1 MTPEQLYRDY
11 YGLVY
16 GFLLSLSGDRHL
28 SEELAGETF
37 HRAIRH
43 FSRYDGSCKLSTWL
57 CTIAR
62 NLFVSE
68 HRRRKRQVSLE
79 EALSLQLPSV
89 EEAVIDR
96 DTAERILAL
105 ARQLPEE
112 KRQVFLLRV
121 WGHSFREIGEALG
134 KSETWARVTF
144 FRVKQEILERL
155 EGSK

>member
-1 MTPEQLYRDY
+1 MTAEQLYREY

-37 HRAIRH
+37 HRAIRY
-43 FSRYDGSCKLSTWL
+43 FARYDGKSKLSTWL

-68 HRRRKRQVSLE
+68 HRRRRRQIPLE
-79 EALSLQLPSV
+79 DALPLHSPSV
-89 EEAVIDR
+89 EEEVIDR

-112 KRQVFLLRV
+112 KRQVFFLRV
-121 WGHSFREIGEALG
+121 WGHPFREIGDALG

>member
-68 HRRRKRQVSLE
+68 HRRRKRQAPLE

-121 WGHSFREIGEALG
+121 WGHSFRESGEALG

>member
-68 HRRRKRQVSLE
+68 HRRWKRQVPLE
-79 EALSLQLPSV
+79 EALPLQFPSV

>member
-11 YGLVY
+11 YGLMY

-43 FSRYDGSCKLSTWL
+43 FDRYDGSCKLSTWL

-68 HRRRKRQVSLE
+68 HRRRKRQVPLE

>member
-1 MTPEQLYRDY
+1 MTPEQLYCDY

-43 FSRYDGSCKLSTWL
+43 FARYDGKSKLSTWL

-68 HRRRKRQVSLE
+68 HRRRRRQAPLE
-79 EALSLQLPSV
+79 DALTLQLPSV

-155 EGSK
+155 EGSS

>member
-43 FSRYDGSCKLSTWL
+43 FDRYDGSCKLSTWL

-62 NLFVSE
+62 NLLVSE
-68 HRRRKRQVSLE
+68 HRRRRRQAPLE

-89 EEAVIDR
+89 EEVVIDR